1 MKTRTYLAPASL
13 ILLAASLACANTR
26 GAETGGGGG
35 DGGGGGEE
43 VATPTPLPAGA
54 TLSASGL
61 EGQLYIGTFEPP
73 EEGYAAFFVH
83 DDFALDMLAV
93 HTGRITWSVYMTG
106 TLEGQRVDLDEE
118 NGRAR
123 VSGRPG
129 GPGFEINIS
138 IPGEGFELGRVAP
151 TQDAGLYR
159 GELNDLIAGLMVLSD
174 GSVYGIAAVEGG
186 EEPVYEYLCVEGGV
200 EGLPEEIT
208 ATTCDTGVEVTLTK
222 LH

>member
-1 MKTRTYLAPASL
+1 MKVKTRTYLAPASL

-73 EEGYAAFFVH
+73 EEGYAAFCVH

-129 GPGFEINIS
+129 DRVHVVRAGVIVNCAGPWVD
-138 IPGEGFELGRVAP
+138 RVRDLAGVS
-151 TQDAGLYR
+151 DAGKR
-159 GELNDLIAGLMVLSD
+159 VLRTTK
-174 GSVYGIAAVEGG
+174 GIHCMLPRMTERAVY
-186 EEPVYEYLCVEGGV
+186 LS
-200 EGLPEEIT
+200 T
-208 ATTCDTGVEVTLTK
+208 AD
-222 LH
+222 